1 MIARAG
7 RLRAASVGARPVPGL
22 VWPGCGARPVSLV
35 ACFPAFSAI
44 LLLVPVCL
52 CSFAAFSFGCV
63 VGGLGGV
70 L

>member
-1 MIARAG
+1 MRAAG
-7 RLRAASVGARPVPGL
+7 RWLAH
-22 VWPGCGARPVSLV
+22 GARPVSGPVWPGYGACPVSLI